1 MITLYVYSFLVPFEG
16 GNMDAQRLIE
26 LLEDA
31 ECEPRSYSG
40 RGMYGRRCV
49 AVVPDSYSSEGHVA
63 ALTMLYAADETE
75 QQELV
80 TIWRDVQSDGMG
92 RGIVIY
98 FPNIEW
104 PADAVVS
111 RRQEDDD
118 DGE

>member
-80 TIWRDVQSDGMG
+80 TIW
-92 RGIVIY
+92 
-98 FPNIEW
+98 
-104 PADAVVS
+104 PAMCGWTVCAGVS
-111 RRQEDDD
+111 
-118 DGE
+118 

>member
-1 MITLYVYSFLVPFEG
+1 
-16 GNMDAQRLIE
+16 MDAQRLIE

>member
-1 MITLYVYSFLVPFEG
+1 
-16 GNMDAQRLIE
+16 MDAQRLIE

-49 AVVPDSYSSEGHVA
+49 AVVPDDYNSSEGHVA

-80 TIWRDVQSDGMG
+80 AIWRGVRSDSMG
-92 RGIVIY
+92 RGGIVIY

-111 RRQEDDD
+111 RRQEDEDD
-118 DGE
+118 DE

>member
-1 MITLYVYSFLVPFEG
+1 
-16 GNMDAQRLIE
+16 MDAQRLIE

-40 RGMYGRRCV
+40 RCMYGPWCV
-49 AVVPDSYSSEGHVA
+49 AVVLDSYGSSEGHIA
-63 ALTMLYAADETE
+63 ALTMLYAADKNE

-80 TIWRDVQSDGMG
+80 TIWSDVQSDNMG
-92 RGIVIY
+92 RDIVIY

-111 RRQEDDD
+111 RRQEDEDD
-118 DGE
+118 DE